1 MWCRMISLSSAI
13 KGTSTRL
20 NEWKTFRQP
29 SRTSFS
35 DEASWMGWPEPKME
49 KKRKPSADLFAE
61 AADLD
66 GADEEQLVEQGLEGE
81 ARRVPL
87 LAAVAADLALGAPLL
102 AAVAHRDLE
111 HVART
116 EAREAL
122 QTCSEPISTS
132 SMSCQTRIFHNS
144 LQTLARKIGSTS
156 TTTTTTTTT
165 TKKLLETFWEQI
177 GVRVDFKKNGKN
189 CWKR

>member
-1 MWCRMISLSSAI
+1 
-13 KGTSTRL
+13 
-20 NEWKTFRQP
+20 
-29 SRTSFS
+29 
-35 DEASWMGWPEPKME
+35 MGWPEPKME
-49 KKRKPSADLFAE
+49 KKKKRKPLADLFAE

-132 SMSCQTRIFHNS
+132 SMSCQTRIFHNKQS
-144 LQTLARKIGSTS
+144 PNVSPQDRVNFNNNNNNNNNNKKTARNLLRADWSQSWFLK
-156 TTTTTTTTT
+156 
-165 TKKLLETFWEQI
+165 KWEKLLETLVTRSSQPE
-177 GVRVDFKKNGKN
+177 KKNSNEISK
-189 CWKR
+189 KTH